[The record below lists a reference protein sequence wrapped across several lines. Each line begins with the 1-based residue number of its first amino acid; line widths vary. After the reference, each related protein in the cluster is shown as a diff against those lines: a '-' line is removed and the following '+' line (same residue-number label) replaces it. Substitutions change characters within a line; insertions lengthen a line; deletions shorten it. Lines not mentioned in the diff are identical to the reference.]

1 MGQCARVGERVLSGG
16 DSRRHAPPSRYHLW
30 IAALGGL
37 FFAGDLAAWN
47 TSVLLTS
54 AASAT
59 LFGNTS
65 PLWVSLGALFLF
77 KEKLGRGFWA
87 GLGLALVG
95 ALIILGENFS
105 AQPSVGLGSLLPS
118 SPECF
123 MPLSSS
129 APSARAKG

>member
-1 MGQCARVGERVLSGG
+1 M
-16 DSRRHAPPSRYHLW
+16 
-30 IAALGGL
+30 GGL